1 MDNSCEYFSHT
12 ILNTY
17 DFEQFSTFTQVC
29 GNFWVCPNGGFMISS
44 CLVVC
49 VDDVFDD
56 HEESESPMNTAPTAE
71 TQGQQPSYDDFIYE
85 LLAEM
90 RLP

>member
-1 MDNSCEYFSHT
+1 
-12 ILNTY
+12 
-17 DFEQFSTFTQVC
+17 
-29 GNFWVCPNGGFMISS
+29 
-44 CLVVC
+44 VVC

-56 HEESESPMNTAPTAE
+56 HGESEYSMNSASIAE
-71 TQGQQPSYDDFIYE
+71 TQGQQPTDDDFIYE

>member
-1 MDNSCEYFSHT
+1 MLSY
-12 ILNTY
+12 
-17 DFEQFSTFTQVC
+17 
-29 GNFWVCPNGGFMISS
+29 

-49 VDDVFDD
+49 VNDVFDD
-56 HEESESPMNTAPTAE
+56 HKERESPMNSAETAE
-71 TQGQQPSYDDFIYE
+71 TQGQQPTDDDFIYE

>member
-1 MDNSCEYFSHT
+1 
-12 ILNTY
+12 
-17 DFEQFSTFTQVC
+17 
-29 GNFWVCPNGGFMISS
+29 
-44 CLVVC
+44 VVC

-56 HEESESPMNTAPTAE
+56 HEESENPMNTAPTAE
-71 TQGQQPSYDDFIYE
+71 TQGQQPSDDDFIYE

>member
-1 MDNSCEYFSHT
+1 MLF
-12 ILNTY
+12 
-17 DFEQFSTFTQVC
+17 
-29 GNFWVCPNGGFMISS
+29 S

-49 VDDVFDD
+49 VTDVFDD
-56 HEESESPMNTAPTAE
+56 HEESESPMNSAGATE
-71 TQGQQPSYDDFIYE
+71 TQGQQPSDDDFIYE

>member
-1 MDNSCEYFSHT
+1 
-12 ILNTY
+12 
-17 DFEQFSTFTQVC
+17 
-29 GNFWVCPNGGFMISS
+29 MISS

-71 TQGQQPSYDDFIYE
+71 TQGQQPSDDDFIYE

>member
-1 MDNSCEYFSHT
+1 M
-12 ILNTY
+12 L
-17 DFEQFSTFTQVC
+17 
-29 GNFWVCPNGGFMISS
+29 SS

-49 VDDVFDD
+49 VTDVFDD
-56 HEESESPMNTAPTAE
+56 HEESESPMNSASTAE
-71 TQGQQPSYDDFIYE
+71 TQGQQPSDDFIYE

>member
-1 MDNSCEYFSHT
+1 MP
-12 ILNTY
+12 
-17 DFEQFSTFTQVC
+17 
-29 GNFWVCPNGGFMISS
+29 GNFWTCPNGKFVLSS

-49 VDDVFDD
+49 VNDVFDE
-56 HEESESPMNTAPTAE
+56 HEESESPMNSAGTAE
-71 TQGQQPSYDDFIYE
+71 TQGQQPSDDDFIYE

>member
-1 MDNSCEYFSHT
+1 M
-12 ILNTY
+12 L
-17 DFEQFSTFTQVC
+17 
-29 GNFWVCPNGGFMISS
+29 SS

-49 VDDVFDD
+49 VTDVFDD
-56 HEESESPMNTAPTAE
+56 HEESESPMNSAGTAE
-71 TQGQQPSYDDFIYE
+71 TQGQQPADDDFIYE